1 MAGTT
6 SEANGGEVEAARW
19 YTGTRHIPTVIGKL
33 PTGEKLIGGPY
44 TASQLLTMLGLFL
57 GLFATR
63 STWSTSNGV
72 TNMAILVVGPIFA
85 SWVVARIPWNVRSP
99 LATASALPSA
109 WGARH
114 GRVRGVVCKV
124 PKVHTERPVAVVD
137 LLDESRA
144 VELEAP
150 PASAVASV
158 VEEQPLVEAV
168 AVSAAVEKFEESEP
182 VMAGASVAPRSAVQS
197 LLAGAAR
204 RS

>member
-1 MAGTT
+1 MAVAT

-19 YTGTRHIPTVIGKL
+19 YTGTRRIPTVIGKL

-44 TASQLLTMLGLFL
+44 TVSQLLTMLGLFL

-63 STWSTSNGV
+63 SAWSMSNGV
-72 TNMAILVVGPIFA
+72 TNMAVLVVGPIFA
-85 SWVVARIPWNVRSP
+85 GWVVARIPWNVRSP
-99 LATASALPSA
+99 LTTASALPST

-124 PKVHTERPVAVVD
+124 PKVHTERPVALVD
-137 LLDESRA
+137 LLDKNQA
-144 VELEAP
+144 VDLEP
-150 PASAVASV
+150 TLASAVASV
-158 VEEQPLVEAV
+158 AEVPPVVEVV
-168 AVSAAVEKFEESEP
+168 AVSAAVEKIEGSEP
-182 VMAGASVAPRSAVQS
+182 VMAGTSVAPRSAVQS